1 MGKHFPIHTLT
12 LIKAAVGISLV
23 CLVSALFVPQFAS
36 FRDFLTGAAT
46 GMLIVTFVTLL
57 GLDSVTT
64 KDEVRKAEAEIQTLR
79 LS

>member
-1 MGKHFPIHTLT
+1 
-12 LIKAAVGISLV
+12 
-23 CLVSALFVPQFAS
+23 LFVPQFAS

-64 KDEVRKAEAEIQTLR
+64 KDEARKAEAEIQTLR